1 MGKPGAFK
9 KINLQ
14 DRSITP
20 FKVYKSWS
28 YTTTASL
35 DTSNIDRF
43 AAIKP
48 NPKSF
53 SGERITLNTSQLAA
67 DSSSLLVNF
76 TNHKEAALMWHS
88 LNHLYYK
95 RAGQPYETFG
105 YADPA
110 AIERTI
116 FDNAAI
122 ISVPQKI
129 FGESIKP
136 GSVKLNFKNTQLNSE
151 VVNLIDDGK
160 GNLIDTALSS
170 SISGEVLYLGFN
182 SSTYDNNWVRTA
194 STVSSSTVPLIFDT
208 SGSITVNAVL
218 GFTHTW
224 DSDFSV
230 YYSALSGSYST
241 PLSAVSTQLATSG
254 KVTNFVITLDSGF
267 DAPIN
272 YGTVDDTSY
281 IIWVYN
287 NTDSKY
293 YSKSANIL
301 SDLISTGISITLSGD
316 TSTNFDD
323 DLLNEGFTVY
333 GAGPIVVNT
342 PIMYPISTTFP
353 VTTNIYKIHVDTTIP
368 DFSVTGKNILIT
380 PEFNI
385 PYSSPAWG
393 NAAYAVETGYIRI
406 PNHETINFKRSEDF
420 AIAFWNY
427 RESASTTDSYL
438 LSKRTTGI
446 GNILNPQ
453 THAIETGDVNYNA
466 SQYPFEILYEYPND
480 ALYTGSGIFTCKQS
494 NGSQVTVLTGSINI
508 GETKQIVLQKTG
520 SNFELYINGVLASS
534 KTLPSD
540 GNIYNN
546 ADIFIG
552 SLGIDSGSNGIKG
565 MRGAVDEFFI
575 FNKGLTLSE
584 IKQLSYTG
592 SLNQMCTN
600 TNAIGNV
607 FYEHGM
613 IVVSDPR
620 SKYGTDNYRLFNER
634 LYNYLNEA
642 TQSAYLSNFYLEFN
656 STITLYEHEYVCKL
670 KEDEFNFTSNP
681 TIRIDNN
688 EYSDQPKP
696 FVSEATFAPYITTL
710 GLYSPNG
717 ELLAVGKLGTPI
729 KKRNNVDL
737 AIIVKFDI

>member
-53 SGERITLNTSQLAA
+53 SGGRVTLNTSQLAA

-136 GSVKLNFKNTQLNSE
+136 GSVKLNFRNTQLNSE

-194 STVSSSTVPLIFDT
+194 STVSSSTVP
-208 SGSITVNAVL
+208 
-218 GFTHTW
+218 
-224 DSDFSV
+224 
-230 YYSALSGSYST
+230 
-241 PLSAVSTQLATSG
+241 
-254 KVTNFVITLDSGF
+254 
-267 DAPIN
+267 
-272 YGTVDDTSY
+272 
-281 IIWVYN
+281 
-287 NTDSKY
+287 
-293 YSKSANIL
+293 
-301 SDLISTGISITLSGD
+301 
-316 TSTNFDD
+316 
-323 DLLNEGFTVY
+323 
-333 GAGPIVVNT
+333 
-342 PIMYPISTTFP
+342 

-393 NAAYAVETGYIRI
+393 NAVYAVETGYIRI

-480 ALYTGSGIFTCKQS
+480 VSYTGSGIFTCKQS

-508 GETKQIVLQKTG
+508 GDTKQIVLQKTG

-534 KTLPSD
+534 KTLPAD

-552 SLGIDSGSNGIKG
+552 SLGIDLSSNGIKG
-565 MRGAVDEFFI
+565 MSGAVDEFFI

>member
-35 DTSNIDRF
+35 DTANIDRF

-53 SGERITLNTSQLAA
+53 SGGRVTLNTSQLAA

-136 GSVKLNFKNTQLNSE
+136 GSVKLNFQNTQLNSE

-194 STVSSSTVPLIFDT
+194 S
-208 SGSITVNAVL
+208 
-218 GFTHTW
+218 
-224 DSDFSV
+224 SV
-230 YYSALSGSYST
+230 
-241 PLSAVSTQLATSG
+241 
-254 KVTNFVITLDSGF
+254 
-267 DAPIN
+267 
-272 YGTVDDTSY
+272 
-281 IIWVYN
+281 
-287 NTDSKY
+287 
-293 YSKSANIL
+293 
-301 SDLISTGISITLSGD
+301 
-316 TSTNFDD
+316 
-323 DLLNEGFTVY
+323 
-333 GAGPIVVNT
+333 
-342 PIMYPISTTFP
+342 P

-420 AIAFWNY
+420 AISFWNY

-466 SQYPFEILYEYPND
+466 SQYPFEILYD
-480 ALYTGSGIFTCKQS
+480 VSYTGSGIFTCKQS

-508 GETKQIVLQKTG
+508 GDTKQIVLQKTG

-534 KTLPSD
+534 KALPTD

-565 MRGAVDEFFI
+565 MLGAVDEFFI